1 MDNLILNSYS
11 KISNLNVSRE
21 TCNELESL
29 ISMIQEKNQK
39 INIISKK
46 MYEKEAIRERHIID
60 SAQIIDFVDLN
71 CNTTSDLG
79 TGGGMPGLIVA
90 IVMKKIK
97 NDMKVNLYEK
107 SYHKCVFLR
116 EVSKKLNLNTEII
129 QKDIF
134 SLKNIETG
142 TIMSRAF
149 KPMPVILNLVNE
161 NFKKYKNIIFF
172 MGSSGRKILN
182 ETLQE
187 WDLDYEEKKSLTS
200 NDSFILNIKTGTI
213 MSRAFKPMPVIL
225 NLVNE
230 NFKKYKNI
238 IFFMGSSGRKILN
251 ETLQEWDLDYEE
263 KKSLT
268 SDDSFILNIKKI
280 KKKIS

>member
-1 MDNLILNSYS
+1 MDNIILNSYS
-11 KISNLNVSRE
+11 KISDSNVSRE
-21 TCNELESL
+21 TCNELESF
-29 ISMIQEKNQK
+29 ISMIQEKNTE

-46 MYEKEAIRERHIID
+46 MYEKSAIRERHIID

-71 CNTTSDLG
+71 SNTTSDLG

-90 IVMKKIK
+90 IALKKIR
-97 NDMKVNLYEK
+97 NNMKVKLYEK
-107 SYHKCVFLR
+107 SHHKCVFLK

-134 SLKNIETG
+134 TVKNIETG

-149 KPMPVILNLVNE
+149 KPMPVVLNLVNE

-172 MGSSGRKILN
+172 MGNSGRKVLK
-182 ETLQE
+182 
-187 WDLDYEEKKSLTS
+187 D
-200 NDSFILNIKTGTI
+200 
-213 MSRAFKPMPVIL
+213 V
-225 NLVNE
+225 
-230 NFKKYKNI
+230 
-238 IFFMGSSGRKILN
+238 
-251 ETLQEWDLDYEE
+251 LQEWDLDYEE

-280 KKKIS
+280 KKKFS

>member
-29 ISMIQEKNQK
+29 ITMIQEKNQK

-90 IVMKKIK
+90 IIMKKMK
-97 NDMKVNLYEK
+97 NDMKINLYEK
-107 SYHKCVFLR
+107 SHHKCVFLK
-116 EVSKKLNLNTEII
+116 EVSKKLNLNTNII

-134 SLKNIETG
+134 RVKNIETG

-149 KPMPVILNLVNE
+149 KPMPIILDLINQ
-161 NFKKYKNIIFF
+161 NFTKYKNIILF
-172 MGSSGRKILN
+172 MGNSGKKILN
-182 ETLQE
+182 DALKEC
-187 WDLDYEEKKSLTS
+187 DLDYEEKKSLT
-200 NDSFILNIKTGTI
+200 NDN
-213 MSRAFKPMPVIL
+213 
-225 NLVNE
+225 
-230 NFKKYKNI
+230 
-238 IFFMGSSGRKILN
+238 
-251 ETLQEWDLDYEE
+251 
-263 KKSLT
+263 
-268 SDDSFILNIKKI
+268 SFILNIKKI